1 MSISLQSSE
10 KTEETK
16 VKKDSQHWVE
26 WQRIELLCLCLLN
39 AKQGPSK
46 QVVSDLESMQKQLME
61 FRKTDWWKRLPV
73 ALSNQQLDVLS
84 CVYAPQ
90 IIPRVG
96 WLYQDLQIAR
106 QTAPTQGLIA
116 SILALPDHDLESL
129 RNSLS
134 HLEENGLIVIDKT
147 DPFSN
152 IQPDKLALSK
162 LMGWSNQNYAP
173 PGAYPVSS
181 QANWQQLILPEEQ
194 LTMLHEFLYWIK
206 YRNKVVNQ
214 WGGGVTG
221 GPVAMFTGPPGTGK
235 TLTASVLANAM
246 GWSLFRVDLAS
257 LVSKYIGETEKNIG
271 KLFDATHGR
280 NVFLQFDEVDAL
292 MGKRGELKEARDRYA
307 NMEVSY
313 LLSRIE
319 EHDGPCILTTNMRS
333 QIDKAFC
340 RRFQMVVEFPR
351 PDLEQRKQLWRLLLP
366 PKAPLCEK
374 LDLDM
379 VAGSCS
385 LTGGQ
390 IRNAALHSAYLA
402 AAENN
407 SISLRYV
414 AIAVYR
420 ELSKEQAKVNL
431 NQLGELANYLQN
443 NFLQS
448 SKAIRG
454 SLKSNAPQSVRDIS
468 SNLRKAK

>member
-10 KTEETK
+10 NTQKNNNQQN
-16 VKKDSQHWVE
+16 SFHWVE
-26 WQRIELLCLCLLN
+26 WQRIELLSLCLLN

-46 QVVSDLESMQKQLME
+46 EVLNDLELMQKQMIE
-61 FRKTDWWKRLPV
+61 FRKTNWWKRLPV
-73 ALSNQQLDVLS
+73 TLSDQELDILC

-90 IIPRVG
+90 ILPRVG

-116 SILALPDHDLESL
+116 SILALPDRELDNL
-129 RNSLS
+129 RSSLS
-134 HLEENGLIVIDKT
+134 RLEENGLIVIDKS
-147 DPFSN
+147 DPFSI

-162 LMGWSNQNYAP
+162 LMGWSNKNYAP
-173 PGAYPVSS
+173 PGAYLISS
-181 QANWQQLILPEEQ
+181 KASWQQLILPQEQ

-206 YRNKVVNQ
+206 YKDKVVNQ
-214 WGGGVTG
+214 WGGGATG

-351 PDLEQRKQLWRLLLP
+351 PDLEQRKELWRILLP
-366 PKAPLCEK
+366 PKAPHCEN

-379 VAGSCS
+379 IASSCS

-407 SISLRYV
+407 SISLRHV
-414 AIAVYR
+414 ATAVYR

-431 NQLGELANYLQN
+431 NQLGELASYLQN
-443 NFLQS
+443 NILS
-448 SKAIRG
+448 SGVSQADISKP
-454 SLKSNAPQSVRDIS
+454 NAQQSVRSIS
-468 SNLRKAK
+468 TNLRKAK